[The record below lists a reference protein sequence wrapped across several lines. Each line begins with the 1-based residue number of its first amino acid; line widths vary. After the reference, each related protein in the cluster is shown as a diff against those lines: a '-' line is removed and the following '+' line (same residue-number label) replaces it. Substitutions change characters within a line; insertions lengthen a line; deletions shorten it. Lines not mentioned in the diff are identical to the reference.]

1 MKNSNFIRLTQDK
14 TRQDKTRQD
23 KTRQD
28 KTRQDLNQGLAS
40 YFSPF

>member
-1 MKNSNFIRLTQDK
+1 MKNSNFIRLS
-14 TRQDKTRQD
+14 QD